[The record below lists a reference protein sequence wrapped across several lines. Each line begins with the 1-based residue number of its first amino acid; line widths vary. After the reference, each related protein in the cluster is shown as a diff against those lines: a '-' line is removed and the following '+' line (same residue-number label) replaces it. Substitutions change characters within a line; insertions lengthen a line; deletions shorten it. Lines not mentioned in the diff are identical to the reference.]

1 MVARLEVTSVRK
13 QFPGVLALDGVSLAA
28 QPGEVVA
35 VVGENGAGKSTLMK
49 IVGGLYQADAGDVR
63 IDGERVRFTDAA
75 EAMAAGVALIHQE
88 LNLAENLTVLDNL
101 FLGREITSGGA
112 LRILRRRAMES
123 KAADLLGRVGLPAQR
138 TWARVETLP
147 PGEKQL
153 VEVARALGLEARLLI
168 MDEPTSSLTQNET
181 ERLYEVINRLRGGG
195 VTVLYISHRLAEV
208 KRCANRVVVL
218 RDGRNA
224 GELTGSEISHDRM
237 VRLMVGRDMTQ
248 FYPKVHRSGTGGS
261 TVLSLNNVRY
271 RGGPDLPAS
280 LEVRAGEIL
289 GMAGLVGAGRTELT
303 EAVLGIR
310 RLVAGE
316 VRLGGEPL
324 RVRAPGDA
332 IAAGIVLVPE
342 DRRLHGLVIPAGV
355 GFNISLPNLDKL
367 GSLLGVRPAAERKL
381 HERWIGRLR
390 IKTPTSAQPVGLL
403 SGGNQQKVVFGKW
416 LAREPRVLILDEPTR
431 GVDVGAKAEI
441 YALIDELAG
450 RGVAIWMITSDMEEL
465 LGMSDRV
472 IVMHEGRVAGELT
485 GGALNEENVMRLAT
499 GGALT

>member
-1 MVARLEVTSVRK
+1 
-13 QFPGVLALDGVSLAA
+13 
-28 QPGEVVA
+28 
-35 VVGENGAGKSTLMK
+35 
-49 IVGGLYQADAGDVR
+49 
-63 IDGERVRFTDAA
+63 
-75 EAMAAGVALIHQE
+75 
-88 LNLAENLTVLDNL
+88 
-101 FLGREITSGGA
+101 
-112 LRILRRRAMES
+112 
-123 KAADLLGRVGLPAQR
+123 
-138 TWARVETLP
+138 
-147 PGEKQL
+147 
-153 VEVARALGLEARLLI
+153 
-168 MDEPTSSLTQNET
+168 
-181 ERLYEVINRLRGGG
+181 
-195 VTVLYISHRLAEV
+195 
-208 KRCANRVVVL
+208 
-218 RDGRNA
+218 
-224 GELTGSEISHDRM
+224 
-237 VRLMVGRDMTQ
+237 MVGRDMTQ

-472 IVMHEGRVAGELT
+472 VVMHEGRVAGELT